1 MMAAAHAMIAAALSR
16 PSAALGKFS
25 AAHSKVR
32 LPFFLALALSIIWC
46 SPAQAKTITIDDS
59 GTQALEPTVIM
70 RWKTAAPSR
79 SGDDNLL
86 IGTTTIR
93 VRINVT
99 PWLRRSGRIYL
110 SLPAQQPGP
119 LRASWVAQNRFLPGT
134 VQSGNRML
142 IYAGPITTPFM
153 EDVLKF
159 QFSVNGSVVRRAFPV
174 TFHFEMDES

>member
-1 MMAAAHAMIAAALSR
+1 VIPAALT
-16 PSAALGKFS
+16 
-25 AAHSKVR
+25 KVR
-32 LPFFLALALSIIWC
+32 LPFFLALALSIIWW

-70 RWKTAAPSR
+70 RWKTAAPAR

-86 IGTTTIR
+86 IGSTTIR

-119 LRASWVAQNRFLPGT
+119 LRASWVAQGRFLPGT